1 MSLNVYKGNAF
12 NGNRQLEML
21 MSYNRKKLN
30 SWNND
35 QGKWRQI
42 IINYIDFMCNINNI
56 GW

>member
-21 MSYNRKKLN
+21 VSYNCKKLN

-56 GW
+56 GR